1 MAIKEMEHECK
12 ITALDTKCF
21 PEHEEACLAE

>member
-1 MAIKEMEHECK
+1 MVIKEMKHECK
-12 ITALDTKCF
+12 IAVLDTKCF